1 MIILQRRLFSS
12 KKKKSKKEEENDELS
27 PEDLMLAGV
36 GTYSGGRGISKHLH
50 KKSSDYVSRTRN
62 NSSNAET
69 VRNRVIKE
77 AKGRG
82 IQFYDIPSGSSA
94 YAGAPPARRAKKKL
108 DKYASPEV
116 KREVAKHPVAKH
128 VGKDAVLINKNAG
141 TMRDVDVIAHEVGHA
156 YNSVKGRPSTVVGR
170 ASHVIDPI
178 SKLTV
183 GPSTKKGRNRS
194 DAAMF
199 LHGVVQGVKKENNKK
214 DGKKD
219 SKWTK
224 YGSVA
229 LPLTLAAPAL
239 ISEGAASRR
248 AMKLLK
254 KHGADKATKRLARKR
269 LGAAWGTYG
278 FKYARPVIAGGSGE
292 LVGRGIGKYI
302 NQDPTEK
309 D

>member
-12 KKKKSKKEEENDELS
+12 KKKSEEEEKEDELS
-27 PEDLMLAGV
+27 PEDLMLAGA
-36 GTYSGGRGISKHLH
+36 GTYIGGRKITKHLH
-50 KKSSDYVSRTRN
+50 KKSGDYVSRTRN
-62 NSSNAET
+62 NSPNAET
-69 VRNRVIKE
+69 VRNRIIKE

-94 YAGAPPARRAKKKL
+94 YAGAPPARMARKKL
-108 DKYASPEV
+108 DKYGSPVV

-128 VGKDAVLINKNAG
+128 VGKDAILVNRNSK

-156 YNSVKGRPSTVVGR
+156 YNSVKGRPSTVIGR
-170 ASHVIDPI
+170 TSHVIDPI

-239 ISEGAASRR
+239 ISEAAASRR